1 MYIRTKLIS
10 WALLKSLKKLAFIG
24 ALQAALAIGLAL
36 QIKTILGSQLISAN
50 GFDIKI
56 LIPFAIAASI
66 GGLKWLERVEAE
78 RVGQNYVHAIRLS
91 LFDHLSR
98 LSFRTLARK
107 RKGPLLLRFMNDLT
121 ALRQWVSIGLSRLLV
136 SSIVFVSGLTALF
149 FINRHIAIWLIGLF
163 LLGAFCAFLLGKFVN
178 ASVRDARKRR
188 SILASGITE
197 KIITMPSIQ
206 ILARRQVERRDFNRK
221 SKRLK
226 TAMGARASTIGLL
239 RGLTRMVGSLALV
252 LTAMIGAADLHSGVL
267 SPGELFATLALIS
280 FITPALYDLGRVYEY
295 WHGAQI
301 AREKIDNL
309 LKLEPL
315 ILSPVKGKRSRISG
329 LDIRFKAVKF
339 LPALRRIDVVAK
351 RGEKIALFGSNGAGK
366 STLLHLIM
374 RLDEANSGRILL
386 GGTSIKNFG
395 IGSLRRTITL
405 ASSDDPLFKGN
416 VGKNLCYPGTVTD
429 LNQAKPLLNALG
441 MDIDDPKSAFWKD
454 RPVKEAGA
462 NLSKGEKSA
471 IVIARAL
478 LMKPKI
484 LLLDEVDVHLDK
496 SMKSAFFKVL
506 GGFKGTVIAATHDPE
521 FMTLCTKV
529 WKLERGRISV
539 SDTSG
544 SKPTIHSFVPKKS
557 NRI

>member
-1 MYIRTKLIS
+1 MYSQTNLFS

-36 QIKTILGSQLISAN
+36 QIKLILSSQHIFTN

-56 LIPFAIAASI
+56 LIPFFIAVAI
-66 GGLKWLERVEAE
+66 GGLKWYERVEAE
-78 RVGQNYVHAIRLS
+78 HVGQNYVHTIRQS

-98 LSFRTLARK
+98 LSFRTFARK

-136 SSIVFVSGLTALF
+136 SSIVFVSGLSALF
-149 FINRHIAIWLIGLF
+149 FINRHIAIWITGLF
-163 LLGAFCAFLLGKFVN
+163 LSGALCAFVLGRFVN

-197 KIITMPSIQ
+197 KIMTMPSIQ
-206 ILARRQVERRDFNRK
+206 ILARRQVERRDFLRK

-226 TAMGARASTIGLL
+226 AAMGARANTIGLL
-239 RGLTRMVGSLALV
+239 RGLTRLVGSLALV
-252 LTAMIGAADLHSGVL
+252 LTALIGATNLQSGVL
-267 SPGELFATLALIS
+267 TLGELFAALALIS

-301 AREKIDNL
+301 AREKIDSL
-309 LKLEPL
+309 LRLEPI
-315 ILSPVKGKRSRISG
+315 ILPPIKGKRSRISG

-339 LPALRRIDVVAK
+339 LPALHNIDVIAK
-351 RGEKIALFGSNGAGK
+351 HGEKIALFGSNGAGK

-374 RLDEANSGRILL
+374 RLDEVSSGHILL
-386 GGTSIKNFG
+386 GGTSIKKFG

-416 VGKNLCYPGTVTD
+416 VSKNLCYPGAVSD
-429 LNQAKPLLNALG
+429 LSQAKPLLNALG

-454 RPVKEAGA
+454 RPVKEGGT
-462 NLSKGEKSA
+462 NLSKGEISA

-478 LMKPKI
+478 LIKPKI

-496 SMKSAFFKVL
+496 AMKTAFFKVL
-506 GGFKGTVIAATHDPE
+506 SGFEGTVIAATHDPE

-544 SKPTIHSFVPKKS
+544 SEPSIHRLHSKEI
-557 NRI
+557 N